1 MVGAST
7 AGAAALVGSGA
18 YSAVGSSQPSK
29 FAGREGIPPSVF
41 AHDDEDERHQDG
53 GPVTFLQRSAS
64 GRLPPAYQSWDEE
77 PNDMSVVGEQS
88 QPESG
93 AASSVGAIPSGEPS
107 AAGSSEPALLPPPP
121 PPEQR
126 QYPRDVK
133 RPNPS

>member
-1 MVGAST
+1 
-7 AGAAALVGSGA
+7 
-18 YSAVGSSQPSK
+18 
-29 FAGREGIPPSVF
+29 
-41 AHDDEDERHQDG
+41 
-53 GPVTFLQRSAS
+53 
-64 GRLPPAYQSWDEE
+64 
-77 PNDMSVVGEQS
+77 MSVVGEQS